1 MIRSGRS
8 GKIAL
13 VKRRATKAKRSV
25 ETETSGLATP
35 RSYDW
40 SVVHP
45 RLLSCYRNTPA
56 TISGSFETMNFI
68 LWHLLEGEVEITS
81 SGPSLKANQ
90 GSWMVLVP
98 GLGRRMQNFAPSS
111 KIISLHFSVE
121 VGSARW
127 HGPAAA
133 VFADDPVLMA
143 ATEELERCT
152 YAKHP
157 QGVVSG
163 GPVLSVASFE
173 EQIEIKQKTWS
184 FWKPLAQQLA
194 AAGITLRAPDI
205 THPVMAKSMALIESW
220 PMTTHWD
227 RHEISQVVGV
237 SASQLDRIWRETCG
251 QTPFQ
256 YWSQR
261 RLLHACR
268 QLQGMKHS
276 VKEIAYELGF
286 AHLSQFSN
294 WFQRHQHTSPRT
306 YRETFSS

>member
-1 MIRSGRS
+1 MLP
-8 GKIAL
+8 AM
-13 VKRRATKAKRSV
+13 KRRAPKAKRSV
-25 ETETSGLATP
+25 ETETRGFATP
-35 RSYDW
+35 RAYDW
-40 SVVHP
+40 SAVHP
-45 RLLSCYRNTPA
+45 RLLSCYRDTPA
-56 TISGSFETMNFI
+56 TMSGSFETMNFI

-81 SGPSLKANQ
+81 SGPSFRASQ

-98 GLGRRMQNFAPSS
+98 GLGRRTQNFAPTSQ
-111 KIISLHFSVE
+111 IISLHFSVE

-127 HGPAAA
+127 KGPSAM
-133 VFADDPVLMA
+133 VFTDDPELMA
-143 ATEELERCT
+143 ATEELERFT
-152 YAKHP
+152 YGKHP
-157 QGVVSG
+157 RGVMSG
-163 GPVLSVASFE
+163 GPILTVSSFE
-173 EQIEIKQKTWS
+173 EQIEIQQKTWS
-184 FWKPLAQQLA
+184 FWKPFSRQLA

-220 PMTTHWD
+220 PMSTRWD

-256 YWSQR
+256 FWSHR

-268 QLQGMKHS
+268 QLQGTERS

-294 WFQRHQHTSPRT
+294 WFQRHQHTSPRM